1 MVNNAYDQYMKSS
14 IMTAPPEELVLMLY
28 NGAMKFLKRAIIHL
42 EDNNLEGC
50 HKAIVRAQ
58 DIVIEFMSKVDTDYE
73 VGKNLYDLYEYM
85 YRRLVEANVKKDK
98 EIIEEVYGMFSELKE
113 TWEEAIKI
121 VRKNKK

>member
-1 MVNNAYDQYMKSS
+1 MVNNAYSQYKKSS

-28 NGAMKFLKRAIIHL
+28 NGGMKFLKKAMIHL
-42 EDNNLEGC
+42 EDDNLEGC
-50 HKAIVRAQ
+50 HVAVIRAQ

-73 VGKNLYDLYEYM
+73 VGKNLFSLYDYM
-85 YRRLVEANVKKDK
+85 YRRLIEANVKKDMK
-98 EIIEEVYGMFSELKE
+98 IIEEVYNMFKELKE